1 MFTIKAHHGI
11 SEKWSYSL
19 VFGQEVETKTSST
32 GTWSCVPNDK
42 ILLTEEHETDEVC
55 GRL

>member
-11 SEKWSYSL
+11 SKKRSYSL
-19 VFGQEVETKTSST
+19 VFGQEVEPKASST
-32 GTWSCVPNDK
+32 GTWNCVPNGK